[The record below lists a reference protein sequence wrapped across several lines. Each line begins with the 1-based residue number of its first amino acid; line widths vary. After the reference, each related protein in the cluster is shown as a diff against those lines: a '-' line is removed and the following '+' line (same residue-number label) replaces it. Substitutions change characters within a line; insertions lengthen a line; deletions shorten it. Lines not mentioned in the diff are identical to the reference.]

1 MAIKSVFFQR
11 DALRWLIWSCVI
23 LVLVGFFLST
33 VNRNQEKITRTKAVV
48 IGKVMQQRINEL
60 HQAWLIEKQPNYLQV
75 DNTVVKFDQT
85 GWITLSNNENRNCKY
100 LLSILYND
108 ADSIKHNLFIKSER
122 IDKKNYSCVYGINT
136 DIEIK
141 AIKINSLHMEVIFL
155 T

>member
-1 MAIKSVFFQR
+1 
-11 DALRWLIWSCVI
+11 
-23 LVLVGFFLST
+23 
-33 VNRNQEKITRTKAVV
+33 
-48 IGKVMQQRINEL
+48 MQQRINEL
-60 HQAWLIEKQPNYLQV
+60 HQTWLIEKQPNYLQV

-85 GWITLSNNENRNCKY
+85 GWITLSNNENRNCNY

-108 ADSIKHNLFIKSER
+108 ADSIKHNLFIKSEQ